1 MFLTLGVG
9 AHQQEQERHQTG
21 PSSVLFV
28 MSGVSGAIGI
38 TALVV
43 ALSDRRDVY
52 VKDRATLLLSPTFTP
67 TYAGARLA
75 LQF

>member
-1 MFLTLGVG
+1 
-9 AHQQEQERHQTG
+9 
-21 PSSVLFV
+21 VLFV